1 MKVSG
6 FSIIRNGMLYG
17 YPFKEAV
24 LSVLPLCDEFIINVG
39 RSDDNTLDV
48 IKSINSPKLK
58 ILETEWD
65 MTQREGGKLLS
76 IETNRALREC
86 TGDWGIY
93 IQGDEVLHE
102 KYIPAVKEAMAKY
115 YNAAEIEGLRF
126 RYKHFYGSYDY
137 YQDNFRKWYT
147 KEVRVIRNNGK
158 IVSWGDAMDFKHHDG
173 SKINAADIDAEI
185 YHYGWV
191 RPPDT
196 LIKKRI
202 DFEKFYKSDE
212 EVSKVIRQIHNYDDL
227 GNLKRFTDTHPEVM
241 KERINS
247 SSWDFDAKLEE
258 QSPEWLRKFK
268 IWLHPVSK
276 RIKKLFNA
284 GK

>member
-6 FSIIRNGMLYG
+6 FSIIRNGAFYG

-39 RSDDNTLDV
+39 ISDDNTLEI
-48 IKSINSPKLK
+48 IKSIDSPKIK
-58 ILETEWD
+58 IILTEWD
-65 MTQREGGKLLS
+65 MSQREGGKLLS
-76 IETNRALREC
+76 IETNRALKEC
-86 TGDWGIY
+86 TGDWAVY

-102 KYIPAVKEAMAKY
+102 RYIPVVKEAMMKY
-115 YNAAEIEGLRF
+115 HKDNTIEGLMF

-173 SKINAADIDAEI
+173 TKINSTPIDAEI

-191 RPPDT
+191 RPPET

-212 EVSKVIRQIHNYDDL
+212 EVDKVIKQIENYDDL

-241 KERINS
+241 KERIRESN
-247 SSWDFDAKLEE
+247 WKFDAKLE
-258 QSPEWLRKFK
+258 QQAPEWLRKIK
-268 IWLHPVSK
+268 IWLHPVTK
-276 RIKKLFNA
+276 RLKRLFNA